1 MLFCVAK
8 AQSWRGRDG
17 KKGETPRSEMV
28 RGNCTSGERLRAR
41 RTEGRVRGES
51 EEDMRGARAR

>member
-1 MLFCVAK
+1 
-8 AQSWRGRDG
+8 
-17 KKGETPRSEMV
+17 MV

-51 EEDMRGARAR
+51 GEDMRGARAR